1 MTLRTGARWLA
12 SLAFASLTGTSAALA
27 QTASAPA
34 ADAPS
39 PGPAF
44 GTASLSS
51 VTLGPYAFSPVRN
64 DVQWDTS
71 FIDNNV
77 FVFHTGISSLR
88 ETTFEV
94 PNGALIEQVGIR
106 FCDSSDTAQFTSTL
120 RIEDSSGG
128 PAGFI
133 PLVASTMAETP
144 GCVYRTATLAPSIQV
159 DNAAKVYSLELIL
172 DTTAGSNI
180 AFGHARILYRLQVSP
195 APQTAT
201 FGDVPVDHQFFR
213 FVEALAAAGITGGCG
228 GGNFCPNNPVTRG
241 QMAAFLSI
249 ALGLHFPG

>member
-12 SLAFASLTGTSAALA
+12 SLALASLTGTSAALA

-144 GCVYRTATLAPSIQV
+144 GCVCRTATLAPSIQV

-172 DTTAGSNI
+172 DTTAANRNVADPRNWSGDGRRSI
-180 AFGHARILYRLQVSP
+180 ANMFSDLGYAVALTDEQFQSEMAKRRQNMKTKNDYDIGCPLCWAPP
-195 APQTAT
+195 APTAPANS
-201 FGDVPVDHQFFR
+201 GQ
-213 FVEALAAAGITGGCG
+213 
-228 GGNFCPNNPVTRG
+228 GGN
-241 QMAAFLSI
+241 Q
-249 ALGLHFPG
+249 